1 MTWNKEHDATD
12 LLRSCV
18 ETLRIVLPSGWRV
31 RLEPAAGGPASRGR
45 DDWHPDGVLRVIGPS
60 GERVGLW
67 AAARRRL
74 EPAEALALAARMARV
89 KGGRA
94 GVVPFVAAG
103 YLGERTRW
111 LLAERGIG
119 YADRTGNLRLA
130 SERPVL
136 YLERSGARRDPSP
149 DTRPIRTLR
158 GSSSGRAVRAL
169 LDHAPP
175 YGVRALAQR
184 AGVSAATL
192 SRVVELLER
201 EAIAVRERARGPVT
215 ALDWRALL
223 RRWSEDYS
231 LVGSNRTATYLD
243 PRGGFAASRL
253 RGSSARYAVTGSA
266 AAAVVAPVAVPRLTA
281 VYVPSIEAAAEGW
294 SLQRAETGGNV
305 LLVEPCDGVVFERTT
320 RRDGVTHAALGQ
332 VAIDLMTGPGRGPAE
347 ADALIAWMAAHE
359 GEWRG

>member
-1 MTWNKEHDATD
+1 
-12 LLRSCV
+12 
-18 ETLRIVLPSGWRV
+18 
-31 RLEPAAGGPASRGR
+31 
-45 DDWHPDGVLRVIGPS
+45 
-60 GERVGLW
+60 
-67 AAARRRL
+67 
-74 EPAEALALAARMARV
+74 
-89 KGGRA
+89 
-94 GVVPFVAAG
+94 VAAG

-215 ALDWRALL
+215 A
-223 RRWSEDYS
+223 